1 MNKRFVRSGRAELC
15 VEDSATNTTTTG
27 AAIVC
32 LHAGVCD
39 RRMWAPQVEALQ
51 AAHRVLAYD
60 RRGFGETRYA
70 PEPHSRVA
78 DLIAVLDDARI
89 ERAALMGCSQGG
101 RLALDAAL
109 AHPDRVSALVL
120 VACSVSGAPDD
131 ASGPFGSPIDALVD
145 KLEAADA
152 RGDRAALNEL
162 EAQAWLDGPAEPAGR
177 VGGALREL
185 FLDMN
190 GMALA
195 APDAGAVAEPPPAW
209 DRLELIR
216 VPTLIVWGSLD
227 FPHVAARLRVLA
239 QRIPN
244 AQSFVMDGVAHLP
257 GLENPA
263 RFNPAVAGFLA
274 SVR

>member
-1 MNKRFVRSGRAELC
+1 MGKRMKRLVRTGRARLC
-15 VEDSATNTTTTG
+15 VEDSVTRGPAL
-27 AAIVC
+27 VC

-39 RRMWAPQVEALQ
+39 RRMWAPQAVGLQ
-51 AAHRVLAYD
+51 TTHRVLAYD

-70 PEPHSRVA
+70 PEPHSRVD
-78 DLIAVLDDARI
+78 DLLAVLDDAGI
-89 ERAALMGCSQGG
+89 ERAVLMGCSQGG
-101 RLALDAAL
+101 RLALDAVL

-131 ASGPFGSPIDALVD
+131 ASGPFAPTIDALVAQ
-145 KLEAADA
+145 LEAADA

-162 EAQAWLDGPAEPAGR
+162 EAQAWLDGPAQPAGH

-195 APDAGAVAEPPPAW
+195 APDAGEVVEPPSAW
-209 DRLELIR
+209 DRLDQIR
-216 VPTLIVWGSLD
+216 VPTLIVWGGLD
-227 FPHVAARLRVLA
+227 FPHYGPRMRVLA

-263 RFNPAVAGFLA
+263 VFNPVVAGFLA
-274 SVR
+274 SIR